1 MRAVQCRELVGLEGL
16 HAAELP
22 MPQPGACCVRIRVRA
37 AGVNF
42 ADGLMIAGRYQERPG
57 LPFVPGLEVAG
68 EIDALGAAVHGL
80 EVGQRV
86 LAVLGHGGFAEY
98 AIALVDDVVPI
109 PDEMDFATA
118 AGFGIAYGTAH
129 GGLVWRAGLHGGET
143 LLVHGAAGGVGLMTV
158 ECGKAMGARVIATAR
173 GPEHLEVAR
182 AHGADEVV
190 DSTDPA
196 LVERL
201 RAVIG
206 EQGAD
211 VIVDPVGGPLLA
223 ASLKVV
229 AWEGRIVIVGFASG
243 EVPAIPANI
252 LLVKNAA
259 VLGFYWGSY
268 RRHDPARLRRGIEE
282 LLDWWSNGLLR
293 PHLSHRLPLER
304 AAEALAL
311 LRDRRSSGKI
321 VLTMG

>member
-1 MRAVQCRELVGLEGL
+1 M
-16 HAAELP
+16 
-22 MPQPGACCVRIRVRA
+22 
-37 AGVNF
+37 
-42 ADGLMIAGRYQERPG
+42 
-57 LPFVPGLEVAG
+57 
-68 EIDALGAAVHGL
+68 
-80 EVGQRV
+80 
-86 LAVLGHGGFAEY
+86 
-98 AIALVDDVVPI
+98 
-109 PDEMDFATA
+109 
-118 AGFGIAYGTAH
+118 
-129 GGLVWRAGLHGGET
+129 
-143 LLVHGAAGGVGLMTV
+143 
-158 ECGKAMGARVIATAR
+158 
-173 GPEHLEVAR
+173 
-182 AHGADEVV
+182 
-190 DSTDPA
+190 
-196 LVERL
+196 
-201 RAVIG
+201 
-206 EQGAD
+206 
-211 VIVDPVGGPLLA
+211 IVDPVGGPLLA

-321 VLTMG
+321 VLTMD